1 MALSDEELRLLQQME
16 AALEAEDPRLVNT
29 MRGTSNRTLYRR
41 RAALAGLIFLVG
53 VAALVAGM
61 EIHPAVS
68 IGGFVVM
75 LVATIMA
82 LTSWRH
88 VDGAS
93 DTDHHGGSGP
103 EHPFMDRL
111 EDRWRGNDDSI

>member
-16 AALEAEDPRLVNT
+16 AALEAEDPRLVST
-29 MRGTSNRTLYRR
+29 MRGTTQRTLHGR
-41 RAALAGLIFLVG
+41 RAALAGLVFLVG

-75 LVATIMA
+75 LLAAIMA
-82 LTSWRH
+82 LTSWQH
-88 VDGAS
+88 VEGS
-93 DTDHHGGSGP
+93 EDHGHRGNPGP
-103 EHPFMDRL
+103 ESPFLDHL
-111 EDRWRGNDDSI
+111 DDRWRGNDDVI